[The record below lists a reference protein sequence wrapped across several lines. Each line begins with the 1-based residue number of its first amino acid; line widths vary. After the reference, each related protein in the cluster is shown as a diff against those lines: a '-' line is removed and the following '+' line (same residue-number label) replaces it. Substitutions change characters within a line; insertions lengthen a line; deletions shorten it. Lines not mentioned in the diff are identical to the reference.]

1 MTNTWWSHLYVE
13 SKKSGTQCDSKPNSV
28 CQGLRVGGNGGD
40 VDQRMQAF
48 SYKVNTFSWSDVMYG
63 DYS

>member
-1 MTNTWWSHLYVE
+1 ME